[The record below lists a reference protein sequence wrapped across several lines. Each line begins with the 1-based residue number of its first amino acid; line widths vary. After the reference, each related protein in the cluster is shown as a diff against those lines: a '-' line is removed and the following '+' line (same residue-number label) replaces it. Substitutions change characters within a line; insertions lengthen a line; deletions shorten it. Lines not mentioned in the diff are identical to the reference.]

1 MMATAPNDREF
12 RQRMGR
18 IETLIQEIERFPDA
32 GARAHT
38 REIVQSLLDL
48 HGAGLERI
56 LEHLAAAGNQGLA
69 LIDSLARD
77 ELVESLLLLYGLH
90 PLDIE
95 IRVRQALDQVR
106 PYLRSHAGNV
116 ELLALA
122 GGVVRLRLLRNSWGS
137 ASAQTLQ
144 RAVEEAIYR
153 KAPDVTAIEVEEVT
167 TDEPPV
173 KDGRARIAL
182 PVLSG

>member
-1 MMATAPNDREF
+1 MASASNDREF
-12 RQRMGR
+12 RKRVGR

-32 GARAHT
+32 DAREHT

-48 HGAGLERI
+48 HGAGLERL
-56 LEHLAAAGNQGLA
+56 LEHLAAAGDAGLA
-69 LIDSLARD
+69 MIDSLARD

-90 PLDIE
+90 PLDVE
-95 IRVRQALDQVR
+95 TRVRQALDRVQ
-106 PYLRSHAGNV
+106 PYLRLHGGNV

-122 GGVVRLRLLRNSWGS
+122 GGTVRLRLLGS
-137 ASAQTLQ
+137 RRGSTPSLTLR
-144 RAVEEAIYR
+144 RAVEEAIYG

-167 TDEPPV
+167 TDEPPAM
-173 KDGRARIAL
+173 DGQARIAL

>member
-1 MMATAPNDREF
+1 MANAPNDPEF
-12 RQRMGR
+12 RKRMGR
-18 IETLIQEIERFPDA
+18 IETLIREIERFPDA
-32 GARAHT
+32 GARVHT

-48 HGAGLERI
+48 HGAGLERM
-56 LEHLAAAGNQGLA
+56 LELLAAAGDTGLA
-69 LIDSLARD
+69 MIDSLARD

-90 PLDIE
+90 PLDVE
-95 IRVRQALDQVR
+95 TRVRQALDKVR

-122 GGVVRLRLLRNSWGS
+122 GGVVRLRLLVSSRGS
-137 ASAQTLQ
+137 ASSLTLR

-173 KDGRARIAL
+173 KDGQARIAL